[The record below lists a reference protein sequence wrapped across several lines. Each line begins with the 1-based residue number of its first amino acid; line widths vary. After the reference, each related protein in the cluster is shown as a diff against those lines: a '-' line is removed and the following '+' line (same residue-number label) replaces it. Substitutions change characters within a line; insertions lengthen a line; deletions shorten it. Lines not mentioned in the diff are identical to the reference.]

1 MKRLSSISIL
11 ALAIAALVIGSVTVL
26 AKHGTAGGYT
36 LFGDSTLVSP
46 GNASPTAA
54 QLTSTCP
61 GGPSQ
66 CFANNTFTY
75 SGVDF
80 NVPAGLTVADL
91 NNLST
96 DYKFTAGGC
105 GGGSPRFQVNV
116 KSGST
121 EGNIFVYL
129 GPPPAYSP
137 CTLGIWQNSGN
148 LAVATNLVD
157 TSQLPAGTFYD
168 PYSSA
173 QTKYGSYEVTG
184 IQLVAD
190 SGWAV
195 PGNVQTMQADNVAIN
210 NSTTT
215 FESADSC
222 KKDGWQQ
229 FTTAPGPFKNQGQ
242 CVSYFAK
249 GGQ

>member
-1 MKRLSSISIL
+1 MKRLVLISVLAVTTAAIASVS
-11 ALAIAALVIGSVTVL
+11 ALAAA
-26 AKHGTAGGYT
+26 GYT
-36 LFGDSTLVSP
+36 LFGNATLVSP

-80 NVPAGLTVADL
+80 AVPAGLTLSDL

-105 GGGSPRFQVNV
+105 GGGSTRFQVNV
-116 KSGST
+116 TNGTNSGT
-121 EGNIFVYL
+121 IQVYL

-137 CTLGIWQNSGN
+137 CTLGIWQNTGN
-148 LAVATNLVD
+148 LAAPANLVD
-157 TSQLPAGTFYD
+157 TSQLPLGTFYD
-168 PYSSA
+168 PYSVA
-173 QTKYGSYEVTG
+173 QTKYGSYQVTG

-190 SGWAV
+190 GGWAV
-195 PGNVQTMQADNVAIN
+195 PGNVQTMLADNVAIN
-210 NSTTT
+210 NSVTT
-215 FESADSC
+215 FESADTC

-229 FTTAPGPFKNQGQ
+229 FTGAPGPFKNQGQ
-242 CVSYFAK
+242 CVSYFATSK
-249 GGQ
+249 

>member
-1 MKRLSSISIL
+1 MKRFSLVSIL
-11 ALAIAALVIGSVTVL
+11 ALAIAIAMIGSVSVL
-26 AKHGTAGGYT
+26 AASGYS
-36 LFGDSTLVSP
+36 LFGNAVLVSP

-54 QLTSTCP
+54 QLSSTCP
-61 GGPSQ
+61 GGSSQ

-80 NVPAGLTVADL
+80 TVPSGLTVADL
-91 NNLST
+91 NNLAT

-105 GGGSPRFQVNV
+105 GGGSTRFQVDVTNGPN
-116 KSGST
+116 SGTIS
-121 EGNIFVYL
+121 VYL

-137 CTLGIWQNSGN
+137 CTLGIWQNTGN
-148 LAVATNLVD
+148 LAAPSNLVD
-157 TSQLPAGTFYD
+157 TSQLPLGTFYD
-168 PYSSA
+168 PYSNA
-173 QTKYGSYEVTG
+173 QLKYGSYQVTA

-190 SGWAV
+190 GGWAV
-195 PGNVQTMQADNVAIN
+195 PGNNQVMLADNVAIN
-210 NSTTT
+210 NNVTT

-229 FTTAPGPFKNQGQ
+229 FTSAPGPFKNQGQ

-249 GGQ
+249 SK